1 MMCARHCDYFVALA
15 EAAEPQLKG
24 PDAKE
29 WMDRLEREY
38 ANIRAVFEYAMAN
51 DVQAAVRLA
60 WALLM
65 LWVRRGD
72 LNEAHDI
79 VRRLL
84 AHPELQEPNC
94 LRLHALKT
102 IGFLQLY
109 IKDTVATRAYY
120 AEGLAIAKRL
130 EDAEEIAFTLHGMGR
145 ISTFVRDL
153 QSARV
158 YIEESLALYRPTSN
172 RWGEA
177 IVSFCLGNVMDL
189 LDEHEHC
196 RTLLDE
202 SLRTFRGMGD
212 ICDSVLPL
220 MGLGRLARERGDYT
234 SAVAY
239 LEECLEIDQRIDDRI
254 HQAVVTLGLGYNILK
269 QGNYRR
275 AAKLYTEMVEL
286 LERRGTTVLFIQW
299 LLPMADL
306 GEKFGKPLAATHLLG
321 AATALHESV
330 LAKGSASFDYGEMYD
345 EIAKKVRA
353 QLDVSTFNAAWNVG
367 YAMTL
372 DQATQYALAE
382 IKIPDTPDTPAQS
395 PRQIAKEKFD
405 GLTAREREV
414 AALIAQG
421 KSNREIADALVLSER
436 TIEGHVSNILTKL
449 DFTARAQIAAWAV
462 EKGLHRRD

>member
-1 MMCARHCDYFVALA
+1 
-15 EAAEPQLKG
+15 
-24 PDAKE
+24 
-29 WMDRLEREY
+29 
-38 ANIRAVFEYAMAN
+38 
-51 DVQAAVRLA
+51 
-60 WALLM
+60 
-65 LWVRRGD
+65 
-72 LNEAHDI
+72 
-79 VRRLL
+79 
-84 AHPELQEPNC
+84 
-94 LRLHALKT
+94 
-102 IGFLQLY
+102 
-109 IKDTVATRAYY
+109 
-120 AEGLAIAKRL
+120 
-130 EDAEEIAFTLHGMGR
+130 
-145 ISTFVRDL
+145 
-153 QSARV
+153 
-158 YIEESLALYRPTSN
+158 
-172 RWGEA
+172 
-177 IVSFCLGNVMDL
+177 
-189 LDEHEHC
+189 
-196 RTLLDE
+196 
-202 SLRTFRGMGD
+202 
-212 ICDSVLPL
+212 
-220 MGLGRLARERGDYT
+220 
-234 SAVAY
+234 
-239 LEECLEIDQRIDDRI
+239 
-254 HQAVVTLGLGYNILK
+254 
-269 QGNYRR
+269 
-275 AAKLYTEMVEL
+275 MVEL

-306 GEKFGKPLAATHLLG
+306 GERFGKPLAATHLLG

-353 QLDVSTFNAAWNVG
+353 QLDVTTFNAAWNVG